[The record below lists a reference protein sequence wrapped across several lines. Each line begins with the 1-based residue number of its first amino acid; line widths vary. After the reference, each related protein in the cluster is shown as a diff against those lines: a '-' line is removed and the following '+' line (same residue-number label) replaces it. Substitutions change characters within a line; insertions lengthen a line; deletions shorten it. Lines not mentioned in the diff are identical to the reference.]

1 MTSHNY
7 MVCLRTKF
15 DIDSNFV
22 TLDAIY
28 RKYPDLDPND
38 TEIDPKDKYKRV
50 LIHILI
56 EEDKE
61 DLVDFILNKSTI
73 KADPNLR
80 DTKTQLTPLCSAIN
94 EGNLN
99 VVKMLVAAGANLKDV
114 CDDMTVCEWSNR
126 TV

>member
-1 MTSHNY
+1 

-80 DTKTQLTPLCSAIN
+80 DTKKRKLCPSRPA
-94 EGNLN
+94 
-99 VVKMLVAAGANLKDV
+99 
-114 CDDMTVCEWSNR
+114 
-126 TV
+126 